1 MLRRWGVIQHKLVL
15 TTGLI
20 KWIGHRREDSKAD
33 VSASVCTSSEQI
45 ASERIDSL
53 RQRANARNVPFRIS
67 LRWPIHFWTQLKT
80 PIYLCTSMIEE
91 LNLGLP
97 RETSSFSGQKGSWT
111 RKTPD
116 IWARLGYCTAI
127 HDHEAYTK
135 QNSVKYEKNST
146 HLYSYQPVYWYVV
159 LKGPS
164 PTDVR
169 PATLISYSVASDS
182 PVILNT
188 WVLEFTLTV
197 VNFSYQR

>member
-80 PIYLCTSMIEE
+80 PIYLCTNTIEE

-97 RETSSFSGQKGSWT
+97 RETSSFSGQIGSWT
-111 RKTPD
+111 RNLRTSGLDLAIAQPYMITKLTRNKT
-116 IWARLGYCTAI
+116 
-127 HDHEAYTK
+127 
-135 QNSVKYEKNST
+135 Q
-146 HLYSYQPVYWYVV
+146 
-159 LKGPS
+159 
-164 PTDVR
+164 
-169 PATLISYSVASDS
+169 
-182 PVILNT
+182 LNT
-188 WVLEFTLTV
+188 KKIQPISIATNLCTDMWYSKDPLQQMYDLQLWFRIPWPPTVL
-197 VNFSYQR
+197 